1 MDAVEFLKEIN
12 RMCGENG
19 PCRDCPLAL
28 AGPCAISKLAR
39 WDPNWV
45 VQTVEKWSK
54 EHPRKTRLQDF
65 LEKYP
70 NAPLIHDGMK
80 LPKACAQNLGY
91 CESCPVGTNCYSC
104 WNEPLED

>member
-1 MDAVEFLKEIN
+1 MDAVEFLKEAN
-12 RMCGENG
+12 RMCCTLSCSECELNSTGCNIMG
-19 PCRDCPLAL
+19 LGTNSCDVV
-28 AGPCAISKLAR
+28 KL
-39 WDPNWV
+39 
-45 VQTVEKWSK
+45 VEQWSK

-70 NAPLIHDGMK
+70 NAPLIPDGMK

-104 WNEPLED
+104 LNEPLED